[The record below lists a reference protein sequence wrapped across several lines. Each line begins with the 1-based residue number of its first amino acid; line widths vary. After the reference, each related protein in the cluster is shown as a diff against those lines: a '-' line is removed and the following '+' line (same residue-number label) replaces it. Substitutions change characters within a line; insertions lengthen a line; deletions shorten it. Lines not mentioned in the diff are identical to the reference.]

1 MKNLLFCSSMVIA
14 FTLAISG
21 CDSGNSGSDITNNS
35 GSDITNNGT
44 GATATPLVPVDGEA
58 YVQKGPFQNGATV
71 LVEELEADG
80 TLTGRTWSTTTK
92 ADGKISFQGIGWEGL
107 AMVTVEGYY
116 FNEITGNYSSA
127 PFILRA
133 VMPVTDSG
141 RVGNVNLFT
150 HIIARYVE
158 YWLPDGYSY
167 DELREY
173 ADSYLADWFNLLTPP
188 EYLNL
193 VDSIDA
199 NTDRDSYILLLYSA
213 AMASLE
219 LTQAEL
225 DQLADEFAQY
235 DAGYYDDWPSGPGR
249 TVLLALFKEV
259 QENEASLVAQAR
271 EKLNQEFGRVIDV
284 TDLAFNRVM
293 GTICIYAGV
302 LCENGTLKNL
312 PIQSQIPLDVPVNVL
327 HSGSYGFLT
336 YFTDNGQNVDLS
348 FSQEP
353 GGFAIRK
360 KSGTVSNFIEIMVRP
375 VYGNNRY
382 NLRFQ
387 STLDKFIKSIS
398 MFRLSDG
405 LPDDPYP
412 LVVGENEVQV
422 GVVWGTDKNTNS
434 YYQLVAGPGRYRFS
448 VSGFA
453 CGGTQ
458 PPVSVRGY
466 QWDWDIRES
475 LPVAQQATN
484 PFENSASVFTE
495 NDPGCFVQ
503 FELENDTHPN
513 QLYVKVEAV
522 GLRDININTNRAVS
536 IDFTIKVE
544 RI

>member
-1 MKNLLFCSSMVIA
+1 MKNLLFSTSIVFACALV
-14 FTLAISG
+14 TTG
-21 CDSGNSGSDITNNS
+21 CDSGDSAKHDTA
-35 GSDITNNGT
+35 NNGNVST
-44 GATATPLVPVDGEA
+44 STPLVPVDGEA

-71 LVEELEADG
+71 LVEELEDDG
-80 TLTGRTWSTTTK
+80 TLTGQTWSTTTGP
-92 ADGKISFQGIGWEGL
+92 DGKISFQGMGWEGL

-116 FNEITGNYSSA
+116 FNEITGTYSSA
-127 PFILRA
+127 PFTLRA
-133 VMPVTDSG
+133 VMPVTESD

-173 ADSYLADWFNLLTPP
+173 ADGYLAEWFGLLTPP
-188 EYLNL
+188 EHLNL

-235 DAGYYDDWPSGPGR
+235 DAGYYEDWPPGPGR
-249 TVLLALFKEV
+249 TVLLELFEEV
-259 QENEASLVAQAR
+259 QENEASLITQAR
-271 EKLNQEFGRVIDV
+271 QTLNQEFGRVINVADV
-284 TDLAFNRVM
+284 AANRVA

-302 LCENGTLKNL
+302 LCENGTLQNL
-312 PIQSQIPLDVPVNVL
+312 PIQSEIPLDVPVNVL

-336 YFTDNGQNVDLS
+336 YFTDNGQNVNLF
-348 FSQEP
+348 FSQQP
-353 GGFAIRK
+353 GGTSIRS
-360 KSGTVSNFIEIMVRP
+360 KSGTVSDFIEIMVRP
-375 VYGNNRY
+375 LRGNDRY
-382 NLRFQ
+382 NLRFT
-387 STLDKFIKSIS
+387 STLDKMIESVR

-405 LPDDPYP
+405 IPDDPYP

-422 GVVWGTDKNTNS
+422 GVVWGTDKNTDS

-453 CGGTQ
+453 CGGAL
-458 PPVSVRGY
+458 PPVSIRGY
-466 QWDWDIRES
+466 QWDWDIRDG
-475 LPVAQQATN
+475 LPEAQSGTT
-484 PFENSASVFTE
+484 PFDNSAPVFTE

-513 QLYVKVEAV
+513 RLYVKVEAV
-522 GLRDININTNRAVS
+522 GLRDSNINTNRAVS
-536 IDFTIKVE
+536 IDYTIQVD
-544 RI
+544 RL